1 MKTEAERNRENCLYN
16 NGAMAMN
23 DVLTNGIIRKTVIA
37 VEHGGEEVLIT
48 ISAKGA
54 MTLQLVAYTQPDKHG
69 NTETDAWAEICYS
82 GNPEMPVARMYTNA
96 TFYSDGRIRT
106 DGGFGEWIPTSDE
119 KVLEWVAAVAVEA
132 RGAKR

>member
-1 MKTEAERNRENCLYN
+1 
-16 NGAMAMN
+16 MAMN

-96 TFYSDGRIRT
+96 TFYSDGEFAPTAVLASGFPPATRKCWNGLRRLRSKH
-106 DGGFGEWIPTSDE
+106 GGRSDE
-119 KVLEWVAAVAVEA
+119 
-132 RGAKR
+132 RGIRESAYQWRGGWGCF